1 MRPVTLL
8 LSALAFGALVAGGA
22 VAADGSEIYK
32 RCAACHLAD
41 GAGVPGAY
49 PPLAGRMDDMAAT
62 TEGRDYLVHVVARGL
77 MGAIE
82 VNGVTY
88 RGVMPAQTGLDNEA
102 IAQVLNFLLKLGKDD
117 VSSASFTT
125 EEVTR
130 LREAKPNLNPRQ
142 VRDLRPESTTLSEG
156 AP

>member
-8 LSALAFGALVAGGA
+8 VSALAFTTLVGSGAKADDGA
-22 VAADGSEIYK
+22 DIYN
-32 RCAACHLAD
+32 RCAACHLPD
-41 GAGVPGAY
+41 GAGVPGAF

-62 TEGRDYLVHVVARGL
+62 EQGRDYLVHVVARGL
-77 MGAIE
+77 MGAID

-88 RGVMPAQTGLDNEA
+88 RGVMPAQAGLDNTA
-102 IAQVLNFLLKLGKDD
+102 IAQVLNFLLKLEKDD

-125 EEVTR
+125 EEVAR

-142 VRDLRPESTTLSEG
+142 VRDLRPDGATLSEG

>member
-1 MRPVTLL
+1 MRPVALL
-8 LSALAFGALVAGGA
+8 VSALAFGALVAGEAG
-22 VAADGSEIYK
+22 AADGSEIYK
-32 RCAACHLAD
+32 RCAACHLPD
-41 GAGVPGAY
+41 GAGVPGAF
-49 PPLAGRMDDMAAT
+49 PPLAGRMNDMAAT
-62 TEGRDYLVHVVARGL
+62 EQGRDYLVHVVARGL

-88 RGVMPAQTGLDNEA
+88 RGVMPAQTGLDNAA

-125 EEVTR
+125 EEVAR

-142 VRDLRPESTTLSEG
+142 VRDLRPDGTALSEG

>member
-8 LSALAFGALVAGGA
+8 LSALTFATLTGGGA
-22 VAADGSEIYK
+22 KAADGADIYK
-32 RCAACHLAD
+32 RCAACHLPD

-62 TEGRDYLVHVVARGL
+62 EQGRDYLVHVVARGL

-88 RGVMPAQTGLDNEA
+88 RGVMPAQTGLDNAA
-102 IAQVLNFLLKLGKDD
+102 IAQVLSFLLKLGKDN
-117 VSSASFTT
+117 VSSADFTT
-125 EEVTR
+125 EEVAR

-142 VRDLRPESTTLSEG
+142 VRDLRPDLMTLSEG